1 MTLARQRRGR
11 WLRII
16 LTGLA
21 ALALTSTLHAQSLRP
36 EPVSPRISIIIDD
49 LGDQFE
55 RDWRAVRLPGA
66 VSLAFLPYS
75 PHSRELAERAHRLGK
90 DVLLHLPME
99 SVNRRSL
106 GPGAI
111 TLDMTEDE
119 VLRTINADLATIP
132 HAIGINNHMGSLL
145 TRHPGHM
152 QWLMGELKR
161 RGNLFFIDSR
171 TTARTVALQLA
182 QENQVP
188 ALGRDVFLDDDPSP
202 AAIKHEFQRL
212 IKLAR
217 QRGHA
222 VAIGHPHP
230 STLNLLE
237 RELPTL
243 ETLGVQL
250 IPISA
255 LILAPNA
262 STPTEAAVDNQNDNK
277 ALVYY
282 QSRSTSA
289 TPAELSITPPEHPIP
304 ATLR

>member
-1 MTLARQRRGR
+1 MTTARHRRGQFF
-11 WLRII
+11 RII

-21 ALALTSTLHAQSLRP
+21 AVALTPVHAQSLQP
-36 EPVSPRISIIIDD
+36 EPVPPRISIIIDD

-55 RDWRAVRLPGA
+55 RDWRVVRLPGA

-75 PHSRELAERAHRLGK
+75 PYSRDLAERAHRLGK

-99 SVNRRSL
+99 SIEHHPL

-111 TLDMTEDE
+111 TLDMTENE
-119 VLRTINADLATIP
+119 VLRTISADLASVP

-152 QWLMGELKR
+152 QWLMSELKR

-171 TTARTVALQLA
+171 TTARTVALRLA

-217 QRGHA
+217 QQGHA
-222 VAIGHPHP
+222 VAIGHPHQ

-243 ETLGVQL
+243 ESLGIQL

-282 QSRSTSA
+282 QSRNTSA
-289 TPAELSITPPEHPIP
+289 IPTERGIAPPPLPAS

>member
-1 MTLARQRRGR
+1 MSQTPLRRGR
-11 WLRII
+11 FFRII

-21 ALALTSTLHAQSLRP
+21 VLAATATAHAESAAQNTVP
-36 EPVSPRISIIIDD
+36 PRISIIIDD

-66 VSLAFLPYS
+66 VTLSFLPYS
-75 PHSRELAERAHRLGK
+75 PYSRELASRAHRLGK
-90 DVLLHLPME
+90 DVMLHLPME
-99 SVNRRSL
+99 SIEHHAL

-111 TLDMTEDE
+111 TLNMTESE
-119 VLRTINADLATIP
+119 VMRTVAGALASVP
-132 HAIGINNHMGSLL
+132 YAAGINNHMGSLL
-145 TRHPGHM
+145 TRNPEHM
-152 QWLMGELKR
+152 LWLMGELKR

-171 TTARTVALQLA
+171 TTSRTVALRLA

-188 ALGRDVFLDDDPSP
+188 ALGRDVFLDDDSSP
-202 AAIKHEFQRL
+202 AAVKHEFQRL

-237 RELPTL
+237 RELPLL
-243 ETLGVQL
+243 ESQGIQL

-262 STPTEAAVDNQNDNK
+262 STPIEAAVDDKNGDR
-277 ALVYY
+277 ALVFY
-282 QSRSTSA
+282 QPQNTTA
-289 TPAELSITPPEHPIP
+289 TPLTERG
-304 ATLR
+304 ATLPQPSSTTLP